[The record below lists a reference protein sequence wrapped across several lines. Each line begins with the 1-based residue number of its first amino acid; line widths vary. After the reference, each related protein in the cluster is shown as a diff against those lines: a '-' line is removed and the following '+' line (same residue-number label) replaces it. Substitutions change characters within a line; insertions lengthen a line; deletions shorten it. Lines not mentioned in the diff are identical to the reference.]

1 MQEYIFLIT
10 SEDTKGCHGLSM
22 APCLQKKNVIGC
34 CGDTRKPAKTH
45 ANCDL
50 QVCFYHVTKSLSRPI
65 FPSIYLS
72 FFPYIQESIYLSI
85 HLTVYVSISLS
96 IDLSFYVSIFR
107 HFSIYIYI
115 YIYTH
120 MFISIC
126 IYIYI
131 YSDPKVDRIF
141 FWRVRNLCWNSVGCW
156 PKKKNK

>member
-50 QVCFYHVTKSLSRPI
+50 QVCFYQITKSLSRPF

-72 FFPYIQESIYLSI
+72 FFPYIQVSIYLSI

-115 YIYTH
+115 YIYIYTYVY
-120 MFISIC
+120 IYLYL
-126 IYIYI
+126 YIYI
-131 YSDPKVDRIF
+131 VILK
-141 FWRVRNLCWNSVGCW
+141 
-156 PKKKNK
+156 